1 MAATK
6 NSLLML
12 MIACFAS
19 GALAFML
26 AASAGSSFVIYSI
39 PGLVIGAFFAWKY
52 ATFDKNKLKEEEH
65 RRRRNKH

>member
-6 NSLLML
+6 TSLLML

-26 AASAGSSFVIYSI
+26 AAAAGSSFVIYSI
-39 PGLVIGAFFAWKY
+39 PGLAIGAFFAWKY

-65 RRRRNKH
+65 RRRRNKR